1 MPVGDPK
8 RQTIATKK
16 YQEKAGL
23 MSKSYKLQR
32 EVVEAFAK
40 ACEEEG
46 ISQARQLTK
55 MMTEF
60 AEKRK

>member
-1 MPVGDPK
+1 MSAGGPK
-8 RQTIATKK
+8 AQTKATEK
-16 YQEKAGL
+16 YQKKAGW
-23 MSKSYKLQR
+23 MSKSYKLKK

-40 ACEEEG
+40 ACEDEG
-46 ISQARQLTK
+46 ISQASQLTK

>member
-1 MPVGDPK
+1 
-8 RQTIATKK
+8 
-16 YQEKAGL
+16 

-46 ISQARQLTK
+46 ISQASQLTK
-55 MMTEF
+55 MMTAF
-60 AEKRK
+60 VEKRK